1 MSVEAVGSSTSAST
15 SSSSSN
21 SSLNQLDFLTLLTTQ
36 MQYQDPT
43 NPVDNTEMVNQ
54 MTQYSSLEQEVST
67 NEKLDT
73 IASQLNAMSA
83 MNSSSYIGKDVI
95 AEGGIITVT
104 DGVASDA
111 KITLDE
117 DTTTLVVNIYD
128 SEGTIVDTKLF
139 SNVSAGSYPLGQAA
153 LNADNDL
160 TSGETYTLKAMAYD
174 ENGADIGATLTS
186 QGTVSGV
193 SQQGSQ
199 VILTLADGRV
209 TTTADVSFTS

>member
-1 MSVEAVGSSTSAST
+1 MSIEAVSSSTSSS

-21 SSLNQLDFLTLLTTQ
+21 SSLTQLDFLTLLTTQ

-43 NPVDNTEMVNQ
+43 NPVDNNEMVNQ

-73 IASQLNAMSA
+73 ITDQLNAMSA

-111 KITLDE
+111 MITLE
-117 DTTTLVVNIYD
+117 ADTATLVVNIYD
-128 SEGTIVDTKLF
+128 SEGAIVNTKLF
-139 SNVSAGSYPLGQAA
+139 SNVAGGKYPLGQEE
-153 LNADNDL
+153 LNTDNKL

-174 ENGADIGATLTS
+174 ENGEDVGVTLTS
-186 QGTVSGV
+186 KGTVSGV

-199 VILTLADGRV
+199 VILTLDDGRV